1 MAKVGFKDNKHKWQ
15 IGKSKVFMKEDC
27 RQVLE
32 RELGHALIEHTI
44 IIQRCIKKSLFRKRL
59 KRILSCRAISRSFRS
74 ISIANKFKVMYAT
87 KFLASKQIIVKAV
100 RQYIKNK
107 KLASFRKMEKE
118 NKEKYDYEKKCK
130 EIEEERKR
138 LEVMREHQKDELTRL
153 DSNISTSFTKDM
165 DFDSSSMGYMGDEG
179 IYADYVTPGGPD
191 DNEEYKYNEDA
202 FNEELDALSDE
213 IDHEEINALTTKI
226 EELENQINNLEDER
240 DAYKHKFM
248 KEQSD

>member
-1 MAKVGFKDNKHKWQ
+1 
-15 IGKSKVFMKEDC
+15 
-27 RQVLE
+27 
-32 RELGHALIEHTI
+32 
-44 IIQRCIKKSLFRKRL
+44 
-59 KRILSCRAISRSFRS
+59 
-74 ISIANKFKVMYAT
+74 MYAT
-87 KFLASKQIIVKAV
+87 KFLASKQIIVKAL
-100 RQYIKNK
+100 RKHIKNK
-107 KLASFRKMEKE
+107 KMAALRKMEKE
-118 NKEKYDYEKKCK
+118 NKEKYDYERKCR

-138 LEVMREHQKDELTRL
+138 LEVLREQQKGELTRL
-153 DSNISTSFTKDM
+153 DSNMSTSFTKDM

-191 DNEEYKYNEDA
+191 DNEDYKYNDDA

-213 IDHEEINALTTKI
+213 IDHEEINALNTKI